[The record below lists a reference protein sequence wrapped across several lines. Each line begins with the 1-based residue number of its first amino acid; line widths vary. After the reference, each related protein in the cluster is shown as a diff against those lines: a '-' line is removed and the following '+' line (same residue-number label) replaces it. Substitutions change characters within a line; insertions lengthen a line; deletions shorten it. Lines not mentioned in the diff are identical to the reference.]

1 MPANSSGRMNLK
13 HDASTSFLSGRARCA
28 RCTQGEVPAATLESR
43 ALGGT
48 AAGAR
53 AGATPGEATQAAH
66 HGRLTGPAAGVAPA
80 LARHGETP
88 HARHVKRLVETE
100 PPQHVS

>member
-48 AAGAR
+48 AAG
-53 AGATPGEATQAAH
+53 GG
-66 HGRLTGPAAGVAPA
+66 GPPPPPPDMSKHPTRDMSNGLLRRSLRNMSVDRDSRKRDDDETM
-80 LARHGETP
+80 RHPTDE
-88 HARHVKRLVETE
+88 
-100 PPQHVS
+100 